1 MLTCA
6 AAFWAS
12 SVVAGLTQP
21 YHWRMRVIALLLLLA
36 PALAAQSL
44 LEQFYPGK
52 SDTQAA
58 ASWYEGFQGHVIAE
72 CTAGRPIEAVLA
84 LPAGG
89 IRCRIVSADAAA
101 LVAHEL
107 WFTGQ
112 YTPESAPVV
121 VPAAAARR

>member
-1 MLTCA
+1 MSTCA

-12 SVVAGLTQP
+12 SVVARSTQP
-21 YHWRMRVIALLLLLA
+21 YHWGMRVIALLLLLA

-52 SDTQAA
+52 SDVQAA
-58 ASWYEGFQGHVIAE
+58 AAWYEGFQGHVIAE
-72 CTAGRPIEAVLA
+72 CTAGRPVEAVLT

-89 IRCRIVSADAAA
+89 TRCRIIGADASA

-112 YTPESAPVV
+112 YTPESAPIQ
-121 VPAAAARR
+121 PRREIST